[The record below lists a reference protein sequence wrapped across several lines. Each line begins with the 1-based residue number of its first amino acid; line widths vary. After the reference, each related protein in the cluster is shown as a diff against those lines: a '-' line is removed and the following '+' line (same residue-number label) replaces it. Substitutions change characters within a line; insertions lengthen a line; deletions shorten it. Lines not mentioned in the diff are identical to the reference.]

1 MFTKYLQYCSLE
13 KIKVNES
20 LKSSIHVICSYLY
33 VCSLKQNYLQYL
45 VVHSKETLISKSLIA
60 FLYNVLELPVQM
72 SWDNNEEINKEGLY
86 QQALGF
92 DIQHSQTHRPS
103 RTRGIHSQLLS
114 TNLKPD
120 SFFVNNI
127 FSKKHCI

>member
-1 MFTKYLQYCSLE
+1 MYNTVKMIYQYFKIWLIVYQIFTILFFIE

-103 RTRGIHSQLLS
+103 
-114 TNLKPD
+114 
-120 SFFVNNI
+120 
-127 FSKKHCI
+127 